1 MIDHFSHGL
10 LTPTLSFLL
19 SCFGCAA
26 GLSCTAR
33 ARVSVGGKRNL
44 WLCLGALAIGGTGI
58 WVMHFVAM
66 LGFTIEGAEI
76 RYDIPLTLLSAALA
90 VVVVGIGLFL
100 IDRSGSRTP
109 VVLAGGTIAGLGV
122 AGMHYL
128 GMRAMHVGVPI
139 SYDPFLVLVS
149 LLIAVVAA
157 SAGLWLALNVRGG
170 AVSAVATVVM
180 GIAVSGMHYTGM
192 AAMSVPGSHS
202 EHIPTPTTGLS
213 ASELLIPLMGGI
225 TLGTLVLLV
234 IVMLSPTARDIRTEQ
249 EFQEWKSRFEE
260 STRPRAEHRPNED
273 TRASSS
279 WQGPSGRG

>member
-10 LTPTLSFLL
+10 VTPMLSFVL

-33 ARVSVGGKRNL
+33 ARVSNGAQRNL

-66 LGFTIEGAEI
+66 LGFTIAGAEI

-139 SYDPFLVLVS
+139 RYDPLIVLVS

-157 SAGLWLALNVRGG
+157 SAGLWLALNVRSGIL
-170 AVSAVATVVM
+170 SAAATVVM

-192 AAMSVPGSHS
+192 AAMSVPGTHHD
-202 EHIPTPTTGLS
+202 HIATPPTGLS
-213 ASELLIPLMGGI
+213 ASELLLPLIGAI

-234 IVMLSPTARDIRTEQ
+234 IVTLSPTAREMRSEQ
-249 EFQEWKSRFEE
+249 AFEE
-260 STRPRAEHRPNED
+260 WRARLAAAARPQPETQQDADSRG
-273 TRASSS
+273 SSS
-279 WQGPSGRG
+279 WQRRSERG

>member
-1 MIDHFSHGL
+1 MIDHFTHGL

-33 ARVSVGGKRNL
+33 ARVTDGMKRNV
-44 WLCLGALAIGGTGI
+44 WLALGALAIGGTGI
-58 WVMHFVAM
+58 WVMHFLAM
-66 LGFTIEGAEI
+66 LGFSIQGAEI

-90 VVVVGIGLFL
+90 VIVVGIGLFL

-139 SYDPFLVLVS
+139 HYDPLLVLAS
-149 LLIAVVAA
+149 LIIAVVAA

-170 AVSAVATVVM
+170 IASAAATVVM
-180 GIAVSGMHYTGM
+180 GVAVSGMHYTGM
-192 AAMSVPGSHS
+192 AAMSVPGGHD
-202 EHIPTPTTGLS
+202 HIPTPATGVS
-213 ASELLIPLMGGI
+213 ATDLLVPLIGAI

-234 IVMLSPTARDIRTEQ
+234 IVTLSPSAREMRKEQ
-249 EFQEWKSRFEE
+249 AFEEWKARLEAS
-260 STRPRAEHRPNED
+260 SQPRAADRLGVD
-273 TRASSS
+273 SRASSS
-279 WQGPSGRG
+279 WQGPSGRS

>member
-33 ARVSVGGKRNL
+33 ARVSTGGRRNL

-66 LGFTIEGAEI
+66 LGFTIQGAEI
-76 RYDIPLTLLSAALA
+76 RYNIPLTLLSAALA

-109 VVLAGGTIAGLGV
+109 TVLTGGTIAGLGV

-128 GMRAMHVGVPI
+128 GMRAMHVGVSI
-139 SYDPFLVLVS
+139 HYDWLLVLAS

-157 SAGLWLALNVRGG
+157 SAGLWLALNVRSGV
-170 AVSAVATVVM
+170 ASIFATVIM

-192 AAMSVPGSHS
+192 AAMSVPGTHGN
-202 EHIPTPTTGLS
+202 HVATPSTGLS
-213 ASELLIPLMGGI
+213 ATELLLPLIGAI
-225 TLGTLVLLV
+225 SLGTLVLLV
-234 IVMLSPTARDIRTEQ
+234 VVTLSPTAREMRSEQ
-249 EFQEWKSRFEE
+249 AFEDWKARLDAS
-260 STRPRAEHRPNED
+260 SRPRPEGQQDHD
-273 TRASSS
+273 SRASSS
-279 WQGPSGRG
+279 WQGLSRRP